1 MPPFRDTPVSAARIS
16 QSSAVPLSKD
26 QKVFNALIKEIEGRR
41 ALLAEWDA
49 ELSAFQ
55 HKYAQDLLPL
65 ERKCQD
71 IQARLVRALDA
82 AHDKNWLTQGEKRRA
97 GNLILDLLETLLRH
111 NEDDGLKDLFIKHA
125 KSDFDEEEEA
135 RLERMKAMQTQ
146 SSAVPG
152 EDASDASPDDVLSK
166 RKKSPQQEARTA
178 RLEAEEKRLGQSI
191 REVFR
196 KLASALHPD
205 REPDPEERARKTV
218 LMQRANEA
226 YEKGD
231 LLKLLELQRE
241 LEHIDRSDQLHLATL
256 RPERLKRYIKILKGQ
271 LEDLDMEVQYVQDR
285 VAGQLGRSSGS
296 IRPKDLMLVLK
307 HDMKVRKNQI
317 AALQAQL
324 KAATDPM
331 HLKAWLKSMPL
342 HRTAPRDF
350 DALS

>member
-1 MPPFRDTPVSAARIS
+1 MPPFRDTSVSAARIS
-16 QSSAVPLSKD
+16 QGSAGPLSKE
-26 QKVFNALIKEIEGRR
+26 QKVFNGLIKEIEVRR

-71 IQARLVRALDA
+71 IQSRLARALDA
-82 AHDKNWLTQGEKRRA
+82 AHDKDWLTQGEKRRA

-111 NEDDGLKDLFIKHA
+111 NEDDGLKDLFSKHA

-135 RLERMKAMQTQ
+135 RLARVKAQTQ
-146 SSAVPG
+146 SQSAAPD
-152 EDASDASPDDVLSK
+152 EDASDESPADASSK
-166 RKKSPQQEARTA
+166 HKKSPQQQARTA

-205 REPDPEERARKTV
+205 REFDPEERSRKTV

-241 LEHIDRSDQLHLATL
+241 LEHIDQSKLATFH
-256 RPERLKRYIKILKGQ
+256 PERLKRYIKILKGQ
-271 LEDLDMEVQYVQDR
+271 REDLDMEVQYVQDR
-285 VAGQLGRSSGS
+285 VAGQLGRPSGS
-296 IRPKDLMLVLK
+296 IRPKDLMQILK

-324 KAATDPM
+324 KAATDPI